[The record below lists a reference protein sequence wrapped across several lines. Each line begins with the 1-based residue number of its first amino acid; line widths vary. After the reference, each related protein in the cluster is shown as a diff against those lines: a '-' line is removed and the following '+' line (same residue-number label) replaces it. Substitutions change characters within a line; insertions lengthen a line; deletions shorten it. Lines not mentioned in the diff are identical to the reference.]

1 MDHDQAQ
8 NLLESTHVFP
18 GKYMFKVVGWQR
30 NDFVERVLNSARLV
44 IGRAIEVQHTTRET
58 TSGRHISVTMEPFVD
73 NSDQVLEIYEHL
85 KALDDVIMLW

>member
-8 NLLESTHVFP
+8 NLLESTHEFP

-44 IGRAIEVQHTTRET
+44 IGGAIEVQYTTRET
-58 TSGRHISVTMEPFVD
+58 SSGRHISVTMEPFVD
-73 NSDQVLEIYEHL
+73 NSDQALAIYEHL

>member
-8 NLLESTHVFP
+8 NLLESTHEFP

-30 NDFVERVLNSARLV
+30 NDFVERVLDSARLV
-44 IGRAIEVQHTTRET
+44 IGRAIEVHHTTRET
-58 TSGRHISVTMEPFVD
+58 ASGRHISVTMEPFVD

-85 KALDDVIMLW
+85 KSLDDVVMLW